1 MANYLDGYQ
10 TVPDSGTQLPTPCGT
25 EEANEGKAAGGNKW
39 AKRRF
44 TAGPIRD
51 YDESKDALGS
61 LKKKD

>member
-25 EEANEGKAAGGNKW
+25 EEANEGKASGGNKW

-44 TAGPIRD
+44 TAGPIID
-51 YDESKDALGS
+51 YDESLDSFGKG
-61 LKKKD
+61 KK